1 MIKHIFSLGPL
12 AAANVVLATVS
23 HCYIFLKIGPGIE
36 TDAFYAG
43 IAVPQLVLSVL
54 SSTMFYVMVPLLA
67 GEEEKKLSQGVWW
80 FFLTVGGAVGALG
93 VVLFVSAPL
102 WTALLLPGFAP
113 ECLSLSVE
121 LTRIQLIGMFF
132 SAQSCVLRAA
142 CHARQ
147 KYFWAEFSQLVEA
160 LLGMSTLLWL
170 VPIWGIY
177 GAAWTYVLR
186 AILLALLLLP
196 GIGRRSGPDR
206 GGVLIRTAWRRVKP
220 LAIASLYYKSG
231 PLVDRF
237 LTSLAPPG
245 GLSFF
250 YFSQQFFEVANHL
263 INRAAAAPALPLL
276 TVQIK
281 TGNPQLFKN
290 TYRGQ
295 LLVVFVLAVLSMI
308 VFVHLAEPLLR
319 LARKIDEDGVRLFWW
334 ITVAFAG
341 FFIGG
346 AMGQVLSSAFYAR
359 GDVQTP
365 TKVGVVG
372 FSVGT
377 GLKLLG
383 FQLAGLPG
391 IALATS
397 FYYLGNAAALYLL
410 LERKESVLSEYG
422 GA

>member
-1 MIKHIFSLGPL
+1 
-12 AAANVVLATVS
+12 
-23 HCYIFLKIGPGIE
+23 
-36 TDAFYAG
+36 
-43 IAVPQLVLSVL
+43 
-54 SSTMFYVMVPLLA
+54 
-67 GEEEKKLSQGVWW
+67 
-80 FFLTVGGAVGALG
+80 
-93 VVLFVSAPL
+93 VLFVSAPL

-160 LLGMSTLLWL
+160 LLGMSALLWL
-170 VPIWGIY
+170 VPIWGVY

-196 GIGRRSGPDR
+196 GIGRRSGHDR
-206 GGVLIRTAWRRVKP
+206 GGVLIRTAWCRVKP

-231 PLVDRF
+231 PLLDRF

-263 INRAAAAPALPLL
+263 INRAAAPALPLL

-281 TGNPQLFKN
+281 TGKPQLFKN

-295 LLVVFVLAVLSMI
+295 LLIVFVLAVLSMV
-308 VFVHLAEPLLR
+308 VFVQLAEPLLR
-319 LARKIDEDGVRLFWW
+319 LARKIDDDDVRLFWW

-410 LERKESVLSEYG
+410 LEKKESVLSGYG